1 MSDMAN
7 PGWATLWRI
16 ARRDLAPRI
25 RGLRL
30 LLLCLFLGV
39 ATLAA
44 IGSLTAGITGELERR
59 GQVILGGDIEFELA
73 QRMASE
79 AEKAALA
86 REGRIS
92 ETVRMR
98 AMAIAPSGESLLGEL
113 KAVDGAYPLY
123 GRLRL
128 ESGAAAGAPPPGSI
142 WIGADFAN
150 RLSLQRGGTVRFGER
165 SFRIADVIAEEPD
178 RLGEGFTL
186 GPVAIIGMGDLA
198 ATQLIQP
205 GSMFEAKYRLRLPET
220 ASIDA
225 VRTRVETAT
234 EGAGWEVTDR
244 SNGAPGT
251 RRFIERM
258 GQFLALVGLSALVIA
273 GIGVGNGVA
282 SYLAGKRQGLA
293 TLKVL
298 GADSVT
304 VARIYGLQILTVAA
318 LGIGA
323 GLIVGAL
330 MPPVIGWIA
339 GPVLPVQPGFALYP
353 LPLIVAAAYG
363 LLIAT
368 AFALPPLAASRRVP
382 AAGMYR
388 ATVEGLQRTEWRVA
402 LAVVLALAA
411 IVAIAVGTAREPL
424 FAAGFIGATAV
435 LLAVLTIMAQLIARA
450 AARLPRPKAPLLR
463 LALAN
468 LHRPGSAT
476 AALVVA
482 LGLGLTLF
490 VTLAAI
496 QTSITA
502 EIAKTV
508 PQRAPSF
515 FMLDIP
521 RDREGEFRAMVT
533 RAAPEGTI
541 NLIPALRGSVTEF
554 GGQRVAELDQLPEGA
569 WVLRGDRGITYS
581 ATLPQGSV
589 VTEGEWWPADYAGP
603 PLVSMGDEVAAT
615 LGVGVGDTLSVN
627 VLGVEVQAKI
637 ASLRRIDWD
646 NFGLNYVFVFSP
658 GSFAAA
664 PHNMVATLS
673 VPPAAETTLAREL
686 PRAFPSASLI
696 AVRDVI
702 GQVTTLLGQM
712 GRAIAAAA
720 GIAILAGIAV
730 LIGAI
735 AASRERRMY
744 DSVILKLLGATRR
757 QILAAQALEY
767 ALLALVLAALA
778 LGVGLLAARYVVVTL
793 FEFGWSPDPL
803 TVGAALFGGAGLAFV
818 IGMLGSLPLL
828 AARPAAALR
837 GL

>member
-1 MSDMAN
+1 MSAIPSWPM
-7 PGWATLWRI
+7 LWRI

-30 LLLCLFLGV
+30 LLVCLFLGV

-44 IGSLTAGITGELERR
+44 IGSLTAGITSELERR
-59 GQVILGGDIEFELA
+59 GQVILGGDVEYGLA
-73 QRMASE
+73 QRMASA

-86 REGRIS
+86 REGRLS

-98 AMAIAPSGESLLGEL
+98 AMAIAPSGDSLLGEL
-113 KAVDGAYPLY
+113 KAVDNAYPLY
-123 GRLRL
+123 GAVTLA
-128 ESGAAAGAPPPGSI
+128 SGTALGMPAPGTV
-142 WIGADFAN
+142 WIGSDLAN
-150 RLSLQRGGTVRFGER
+150 RLALKRGDAVRFGER
-165 SFRIADVIAEEPD
+165 SFTIADVLVEEPD

-186 GPVAIIGMGDLA
+186 GPVAIIGLRDLA
-198 ATQLIQP
+198 STALIQP
-205 GSMFEAKYRLRLPET
+205 GSMFEAKYRVRIAPAATLGAVRDR
-220 ASIDA
+220 IDA
-225 VRTRVETAT
+225 AT
-234 EGAGWEVTDR
+234 PDAGWEVTDR

-258 GQFLALVGLSALVIA
+258 GQFLALVGLAALVIA
-273 GIGVGNGVA
+273 GIGVGNGVS

-298 GADSVT
+298 GADSAT
-304 VARIYGLQILTVAA
+304 VMRIYGIQILVVAA

-330 MPPVIGWIA
+330 LPPVIGWIA

-353 LPLIVAAAYG
+353 LPLVIAATYG
-363 LLIAT
+363 LLIAA

-388 ATVEGLQRTEWRVA
+388 SGVEAARRPEWRVVV
-402 LAVVLALAA
+402 AVGIALAA
-411 IVAIAVGTAREPL
+411 VIALAVGTAREPL
-424 FAAGFIGATAV
+424 FAAGFVGATAALLLV
-435 LLAVLTIMAQLIARA
+435 LTLLAQGIARGA
-450 AARLPRPKAPLLR
+450 AKLPRPKAPLLR

-508 PQRAPSF
+508 PERAPSF

-533 RAAPEGTI
+533 KVAPEGEI

-554 GGQRVAELDQLPEGA
+554 GGQLVAELKELPEGA

-581 ATLPQGSV
+581 AAQPAGSV
-589 VTEGEWWPADYAGP
+589 LTSGTWWARDYAGP
-603 PLVSMGDEVAAT
+603 PLVSIEEEVAVT
-615 LGVGVGDTLSVN
+615 LGVAVGDTMSVN
-627 VLGVEVQAKI
+627 VLGVEVQATI
-637 ASLRRIDWD
+637 ASLRRVEWD
-646 NFGLNYVFVFSP
+646 NFGLNYVLVFSP
-658 GSFAAA
+658 GTFAAA
-664 PHNMVATLS
+664 PHNMVATLT
-673 VPPAAETTLAREL
+673 VPPLAEASLARDL
-686 PRAFPSASLI
+686 PRTFPSASLI

-702 GQVTTLLGQM
+702 SQVTLLLGQM
-712 GRAIAAAA
+712 GRAIGAAAS
-720 GIAILAGIAV
+720 IAILAGIAV

-744 DSVILKLLGATRR
+744 DSVILKLLGATRA

-778 LGVGLLAARYVVVTL
+778 LGVGLLAARYVVVGL
-793 FEFGWSPDPL
+793 FDFAFAPDPVV
-803 TVGAALFGGAGLAFV
+803 VGLALFGGAGLAFV
-818 IGMLGSLPLL
+818 IGMVGSLPLL

>member
-1 MSDMAN
+1 MS
-7 PGWATLWRI
+7 ATTPPWSMLWRI
-16 ARRDLAPRI
+16 ARRDLAPQI

-30 LLLCLFLGV
+30 LLVCLFLGV

-59 GQVILGGDIEFELA
+59 GQVILGGDVEYEA
-73 QRMASE
+73 SQRMASA
-79 AEKAALA
+79 AEKAAMA
-86 REGRIS
+86 REGRLS

-98 AMAIAPSGESLLGEL
+98 AMGIGPNGDSLLGEL
-113 KAVDGAYPLY
+113 KAVDAAYPLY
-123 GRLRL
+123 GTVMLA
-128 ESGAAAGAPPPGSI
+128 SGAATAPPQPGTI
-142 WIGADFAN
+142 WIGKDFAN
-150 RLSLQRGGTVRFGER
+150 RLEVAKGDAVRFGER
-165 SFRIADVIAEEPD
+165 SFTVADMLVEEPD

-198 ATQLIQP
+198 STQLIQP
-205 GSMFEAKYRLRLPET
+205 GSMFEAKYRLRIAPA
-220 ASIDA
+220 ASLEA
-225 VRTRVETAT
+225 VKDRIEAAT
-234 EGAGWEVTDR
+234 PNAGWDVTDR

-258 GQFLALVGLSALVIA
+258 GQFLALVGLAALVIA

-298 GADSVT
+298 GADSGT
-304 VARIYGLQILTVAA
+304 VMRIYAIQILVVAA

-323 GLIVGAL
+323 GLVAGTL
-330 MPPVIGWIA
+330 LPPVIGWIA

-353 LPLIVAAAYG
+353 LPLAIAAAYG
-363 LLIAT
+363 LLIAA

-388 ATVEGLQRTEWRVA
+388 AGVERAQRPEWRVVV
-402 LAVVLALAA
+402 AVVVALGAVIA
-411 IVAIAVGTAREPL
+411 LAVGTAREPL
-424 FAAGFIGATAV
+424 FAAGFVGATAV
-435 LLAVLTIMAQLIARA
+435 LLAILTLLAQGIAKL
-450 AARLPRPKAPLLR
+450 AARVPRPRAPLLR

-496 QTSITA
+496 QTSIGA

-521 RDREGEFRAMVT
+521 RDREAEFRAMVT
-533 RAAPEGTI
+533 RAAPDGTI
-541 NLIPALRGSVTEF
+541 NLIPALRGSVTEY
-554 GGQRVAELDQLPEGA
+554 GGQRVSELAELPEGA

-581 ATLPQGSV
+581 AAQPAGSV
-589 VTEGEWWPADYAGP
+589 ITKGAWWATDYAGP
-603 PLVSMGDEVAAT
+603 PLVSIEEEVAGT
-615 LGVGVGDTLSVN
+615 LGLDIGDTISVN
-627 VLGVEVQAKI
+627 VLGVEVQAEI
-637 ASLRRIDWD
+637 ASLRRVEWD
-646 NFGLNYVFVFSP
+646 NFGLNYVLVFSP
-658 GSFAAA
+658 GAFAAA
-664 PHNMVATLS
+664 PHNMVATLT
-673 VPPAAETTLAREL
+673 VPPAAEDVLAREL

-702 GQVTTLLGQM
+702 SQVTLLLGQM
-712 GRAIAAAA
+712 GQAIAAAA
-720 GIAILAGIAV
+720 SIAILAGIAV

-744 DSVILKLLGATRR
+744 DSVILKLLGATRG

-767 ALLALVLAALA
+767 ALLALVLALVS
-778 LGVGLLAARYVVVTL
+778 LGVGLLAARYVLVEL
-793 FEFGWSPDPL
+793 FEFAFAPDPL
-803 TVGAALFGGAGLAFV
+803 VVGIALFGGAGLAFL
-818 IGMLGSLPLL
+818 IGMVGSLPLL
-828 AARPAAALR
+828 NARPAAALR

>member
-1 MSDMAN
+1 M
-7 PGWATLWRI
+7 LWRI

-30 LLLCLFLGV
+30 LLVCLFLGV

-59 GQVILGGDIEFELA
+59 GQVILGGDIEYGLA

-79 AEKAALA
+79 SEKAALA
-86 REGRIS
+86 REGRLS

-98 AMAIAPSGESLLGEL
+98 AMAIALSGDSLLGEL
-113 KAVDGAYPLY
+113 KAVDAAYPLY
-123 GRLRL
+123 GQVRLA
-128 ESGAAAGAPPPGSI
+128 SGIAMALPDPGTI
-142 WIGADFAN
+142 WVGSDLAS
-150 RLSLQRGGTVRFGER
+150 RLSLMRGDMVRFGEKP
-165 SFRIADVIAEEPD
+165 FRIADILAEEPD

-186 GPVAIIGMGDLA
+186 GPVAIIGLGDLA

-205 GSMFEAKYRLRLPET
+205 GSMFEAKYRLRVPPT
-220 ASIDA
+220 AALDA
-225 VRTRVETAT
+225 VKDRIEAAT
-234 EGAGWEVTDR
+234 PEAGWEITDR

-298 GADSVT
+298 GADSGT
-304 VARIYGLQILTVAA
+304 VMRIYGIQILAVAV

-323 GLIVGAL
+323 GLVVGAL
-330 MPPVIGWIA
+330 LPPLIGWIA

-353 LPLIVAAAYG
+353 LPLLIAAAYG
-363 LLIAT
+363 LLIAL

-388 ATVEGLQRTEWRVA
+388 AAVEGAQRPEWRVA
-402 LAVVLALAA
+402 LAVVLALGAV
-411 IVAIAVGTAREPL
+411 VAIAVATAREPL

-435 LLAVLTIMAQLIARA
+435 LLAILTAMAQLIARA
-450 AARLPRPKAPLLR
+450 AKRVPRPKAPLLR

-496 QTSITA
+496 QTSISA
-502 EIAKTV
+502 EIASTV
-508 PQRAPSF
+508 PKRAPSF
-515 FMLDIP
+515 FMLDVP
-521 RDREGEFRAMVT
+521 RDRAGEFRNMVSA
-533 RAAPEGTI
+533 AAPQGEV

-554 GGQRVAELDQLPEGA
+554 GGQRVAELDTLPEGA

-581 ATLPQGSV
+581 AALPEGSV
-589 VTEGEWWPADYAGP
+589 LTEGEWWAADYAGP
-603 PLVSMGDEVAAT
+603 PLVSIEEEVAGT
-615 LGVGVGDTLSVN
+615 LGVGIGDTLSVN
-627 VLGVEVQAKI
+627 VLGVEVQARI
-637 ASLRRIDWD
+637 ASLRTVEWD
-646 NFGLNYVFVFSP
+646 NFGLNYVLVFSP
-658 GSFAAA
+658 GAFAAA
-664 PHNMVATLS
+664 PHNMVATLT
-673 VPPAAETTLAREL
+673 VPPGAEQRLAREL

-696 AVRDVI
+696 AVREVI
-702 GQVTTLLGQM
+702 GQVTLLLGQM

-720 GIAILAGIAV
+720 SIAILAGIAV

-778 LGVGLLAARYVVVTL
+778 LGVGLLAARYVVVDL
-793 FEFGWSPDPL
+793 FEFSFAPDPL
-803 TVGAALFGGAGLAFV
+803 VVGAALFGGAGLAFV
-818 IGMLGSLPLL
+818 IGMVGSLPLL

>member
-1 MSDMAN
+1 MSA
-7 PGWATLWRI
+7 ATPRWPVLWRI

-30 LLLCLFLGV
+30 LLVCLFLGV

-44 IGSLTAGITGELERR
+44 IGSLTAGITGELQQR
-59 GQVILGGDIEFELA
+59 GQVILGGDIEFGLA
-73 QRMASE
+73 QRMASD

-86 REGRIS
+86 REGRLS

-98 AMAIAPSGESLLGEL
+98 AMAISPAGESLLGEL
-113 KAVDGAYPLY
+113 KAVDGVYPLY
-123 GRLRL
+123 GKIML
-128 ESGAAAGAPPPGSI
+128 ESGAAAGAPAPGSI
-142 WIGADFAN
+142 WIGSDLAN
-150 RLSLQRGGTVRFGER
+150 RLALKRGDAVRFGER
-165 SFRIADVIAEEPD
+165 SFTIADVLVEEPD

-186 GPVAIIGMGDLA
+186 GPVAIIGLGDLA
-198 ATQLIQP
+198 STQLIQP
-205 GSMFEAKYRLRLPET
+205 GSMFESKYRIRTPAT
-220 ASIDA
+220 ASLDA
-225 VRTRVETAT
+225 LRGRVEAAAP
-234 EGAGWEVTDR
+234 EAGWEITDR
-244 SNGAPGT
+244 TNGAPGT

-258 GQFLALVGLSALVIA
+258 GQFLALVGLAALVIA

-298 GADSVT
+298 GADSGT
-304 VARIYGLQILTVAA
+304 VMRIYGIQILVVAA
-318 LGIGA
+318 LGIAA
-323 GLIVGAL
+323 GLTVGAL
-330 MPPVIGWIA
+330 LPPVIGWIA

-353 LPLIVAAAYG
+353 FPLVVAATYG
-363 LLIAT
+363 LLIAA

-388 ATVEGLQRTEWRVA
+388 SGVEAARRPEWRVLVA
-402 LAVVLALAA
+402 VGVALLAVIAL
-411 IVAIAVGTAREPL
+411 AVGTAREPL
-424 FAAGFIGATAV
+424 FAAGFVGATAGLLLILT
-435 LLAVLTIMAQLIARA
+435 LLAQGIARG

-508 PQRAPSF
+508 PKRAPSF

-521 RDREGEFRAMVT
+521 RDREAEFRGIVT
-533 RAAPEGTI
+533 KAAPQGDI
-541 NLIPALRGSVTEF
+541 NLIPALRGSITEF
-554 GGQRVAELDQLPEGA
+554 GGQRVAELETLPDGA
-569 WVLRGDRGITYS
+569 WVLRGDRGLTYS
-581 ATLPQGSV
+581 AVKPEGSV
-589 VTEGEWWPADYAGP
+589 LTKGDWWGADYAGP
-603 PLVSMGDEVAAT
+603 PLVSVEEEVAAT
-615 LGVGVGDTLSVN
+615 LGLDIGDTLSVN
-627 VLGVEVQAKI
+627 VLGVEVQAKV
-637 ASLRRIDWD
+637 ASLRRVEWD
-646 NFGLNYVFVFSP
+646 NFGLNYVLVFSP

-664 PHNMVATLS
+664 PHNMVATLT
-673 VPPAAETTLAREL
+673 VPPAAEDVLARDL
-686 PRAFPSASLI
+686 PRAFPSASLV

-712 GRAIAAAA
+712 GSAIGAAAS
-720 GIAILAGIAV
+720 IAILAGIAV

-767 ALLALVLAALA
+767 ALLAAVLAALS
-778 LGVGLLAARYVVVTL
+778 LGVGLLAARYVVVEI
-793 FEFGWSPDPL
+793 FEFVFAPDP
-803 TVGAALFGGAGLAFV
+803 TVVGMALFGGAGLAFV

>member
-1 MSDMAN
+1 MSAVTPRWPM
-7 PGWATLWRI
+7 LWRI

-30 LLLCLFLGV
+30 LLVCLFLGV

-59 GQVILGGDIEFELA
+59 GQVILGGDVEYGLA
-73 QRMASE
+73 QRMASA
-79 AEKAALA
+79 AEKSALA
-86 REGRIS
+86 REGRLS

-98 AMAIAPSGESLLGEL
+98 AMAIAPSGDSLLGEL
-113 KAVDGAYPLY
+113 KAVDDVYPLY
-123 GRLRL
+123 GAVTLARGPALGVPA
-128 ESGAAAGAPPPGSI
+128 SGTVWVGS
-142 WIGADFAN
+142 DLAN
-150 RLSLQRGGTVRFGER
+150 RLALKRGDAVRFGER
-165 SFRIADVIAEEPD
+165 SFAIADVLVEEPD

-186 GPVAIIGMGDLA
+186 GPVAIINLSDLA
-198 ATQLIQP
+198 STALIQP
-205 GSMFEAKYRLRLPET
+205 GSMFEAKYRVRIAPA
-220 ASIDA
+220 ASLEA
-225 VRTRVETAT
+225 VRDRIAAVTPE
-234 EGAGWEVTDR
+234 AGWEVTDR

-273 GIGVGNGVA
+273 GIGVGNGVS

-298 GADSVT
+298 GADSGT
-304 VARIYGLQILTVAA
+304 VMRIYAIQILAVAV
-318 LGIGA
+318 LGIA
-323 GLIVGAL
+323 VGLAVGAL
-330 MPPVIGWIA
+330 MPPVIGWVA

-353 LPLIVAAAYG
+353 LPLAIAAAYG
-363 LLIAT
+363 LLIAA

-388 ATVEGLQRTEWRVA
+388 AGVEAAQRPEWRVVV
-402 LAVVLALAA
+402 AVVAALGAVIA
-411 IVAIAVGTAREPL
+411 LAVGTAREPL
-424 FAAGFIGATAV
+424 FAAGFVGATAV
-435 LLAVLTIMAQLIARA
+435 LLAVLTLLAQAIARL
-450 AARLPRPKAPLLR
+450 AARVPRPKAPLLR

-496 QTSITA
+496 QTSIGA
-502 EIAKTV
+502 EIAKSV

-521 RDREGEFRAMVT
+521 RDREGEFRALVR
-533 RAAPEGTI
+533 RAAPDGTI

-554 GGQRVAELDQLPEGA
+554 GGQRVSELETLPEGA

-581 ATLPQGSV
+581 GSQPAGSV
-589 VTEGEWWPADYAGP
+589 LTSGKWWARDYAGP
-603 PLVSMGDEVAAT
+603 PLVSIEEEVAGT
-615 LGVGVGDTLSVN
+615 LGLRPGDTLSVN
-627 VLGVEVQAKI
+627 VLGVEVQATI
-637 ASLRRIDWD
+637 ASLRRVEWD
-646 NFGLNYVFVFSP
+646 NFGLNYVLVFSP

-664 PHNMVATLS
+664 PHNMVATLT
-673 VPPAAETTLAREL
+673 VPPAAEAMLAREL

-702 GQVTTLLGQM
+702 SQVTLLLGQM
-712 GRAIAAAA
+712 GQAIAAAA
-720 GIAILAGIAV
+720 SIAILAGIAV

-744 DSVILKLLGATRR
+744 DSVILKLLGATRG

-767 ALLALVLAALA
+767 ALLALVLAAVA
-778 LGVGLLAARYVVVTL
+778 LGVGLLAARYVVVNL
-793 FEFGWSPDPL
+793 FDFSFAPDPAV
-803 TVGAALFGGAGLAFV
+803 VGLALFGGAGLAFV
-818 IGMLGSLPLL
+818 IGMVGSLPLL
-828 AARPAAALR
+828 SARPAAALR

>member
-1 MSDMAN
+1 MDAGS
-7 PGWATLWRI
+7 PGWPMLWRI

-30 LLLCLFLGV
+30 LLVCLFLGV

-59 GQVILGGDIEFELA
+59 GQVILGGDIEFGLA
-73 QRMASE
+73 QRQASD
-79 AEKAALA
+79 AELAVLA
-86 REGRIS
+86 REGTVS
-92 ETVRMR
+92 QTVRMR
-98 AMAIAPSGESLLGEL
+98 AMAIAPGGDSLLGEL
-113 KAVDGAYPLY
+113 KAVDSVYPLY
-123 GRLRL
+123 GQVQLG
-128 ESGAAAGAPPPGSI
+128 SGTAKGVPAPGTI
-142 WIGADFAN
+142 WIGADLAN
-150 RLSLQRGGTVRFGER
+150 RLALKRGGTVRFGER
-165 SFRIADVIAEEPD
+165 SFTVADVLTEEPD

-186 GPVAIIGMGDLA
+186 GPVAIIALEDLES
-198 ATQLIQP
+198 TKLIQP
-205 GSMFEAKYRLRLPET
+205 GSMFEAKYR
-220 ASIDA
+220 
-225 VRTRVETAT
+225 VRTAPERSLDGVRDRVEAATA
-234 EGAGWEVTDR
+234 EAGWEVTDR
-244 SNGAPGT
+244 ANGAPGT

-258 GQFLALVGLSALVIA
+258 GQFLALVGLAALVIA

-298 GADSVT
+298 GADSGV
-304 VARIYGLQILTVAA
+304 VLRIYGIQILAVAA
-318 LGIGA
+318 IGIGA
-323 GLIVGAL
+323 GLMAGAL
-330 MPPVIGWIA
+330 LPPLIGWVA

-353 LPLIVAAAYG
+353 LPLAVAAAYG
-363 LLIAT
+363 LLIAI

-388 ATVEGLQRTEWRVA
+388 AGVEGIGRPEWRVVLAVGLALVAVIA
-402 LAVVLALAA
+402 LA
-411 IVAIAVGTAREPL
+411 IGTAREPL
-424 FAAGFIGATAV
+424 FAAGFIGATGV
-435 LLAVLTIMAQLIARA
+435 LLAILTLMAQGIARV

-496 QTSITA
+496 QTSIGA

-508 PQRAPSF
+508 PKRAPSF

-521 RDREGEFRAMVT
+521 RDREAEFRAMVT
-533 RAAPEGTI
+533 RAAPEGDI

-554 GGQRVAELDQLPEGA
+554 GGQRVSELEELPPGA

-581 ATLPQGSV
+581 AVQPAGSTLTAGK
-589 VTEGEWWPADYAGP
+589 WWAADYSGP
-603 PLVSMGDEVAAT
+603 PLVSMEEEVAGT
-615 LGVGVGDTLSVN
+615 LGVDVGDTISVN
-627 VLGVEVQAKI
+627 VLGVEVQATI
-637 ASLRRIDWD
+637 ASLRTVDWD
-646 NFGLNYVFVFSP
+646 NFGLNYVLVFSP
-658 GSFAAA
+658 GAFASA
-664 PHNMVATLS
+664 PHNMVATLT
-673 VPPAAETTLAREL
+673 VPPMAEQSLARDL
-686 PRAFPSASLI
+686 PRTFPSASLI

-702 GQVTTLLGQM
+702 SQVTLLLGQM

-720 GIAILAGIAV
+720 SIAILAGIAV

-767 ALLALVLAALA
+767 ALLAAVLAALA
-778 LGVGLLAARYVVVTL
+778 LGVGLLAARYVVVNL
-793 FEFGWSPDPL
+793 FDFGFAPDPA
-803 TVGAALFGGAGLAFV
+803 VVAAALFGGAGLAFT

>member
-1 MSDMAN
+1 MSAGA
-7 PGWATLWRI
+7 PGWAMIWRI

-30 LLLCLFLGV
+30 LLVCLFLGV

-59 GQVILGGDIEFELA
+59 GQIILGGDIEFGLA
-73 QRMASE
+73 QRQASE
-79 AEKAALA
+79 AELAVLA
-86 REGRIS
+86 REGKLSR
-92 ETVRMR
+92 TVRMR
-98 AMAIAPSGESLLGEL
+98 AMAIAPGGDSLLGEL
-113 KAVDGAYPLY
+113 KAVDAVYPLY
-123 GRLRL
+123 GQVTLA
-128 ESGAAAGAPPPGSI
+128 SGTAKSVPAPGTI
-142 WIGADFAN
+142 WIGSDLAN
-150 RLSLQRGGTVRFGER
+150 RLALKRGGTVRFGAR
-165 SFRIADVIAEEPD
+165 SFTIADVLAEEPD

-186 GPVAIIGMGDLA
+186 GPVAIIGLDDLES
-198 ATQLIQP
+198 TQLIQP
-205 GSMFEAKYRLRLPET
+205 GSMFEAKYRLRTAPET
-220 ASIDA
+220 SLDG
-225 VRTRVETAT
+225 VKDRVEKAT
-234 EGAGWEVTDR
+234 PEAGWEVTDR
-244 SNGAPGT
+244 ANGAPGT

-258 GQFLALVGLSALVIA
+258 GQFLALVGLAALVIA

-298 GADSVT
+298 GADSEV
-304 VARIYGLQILTVAA
+304 VLRIYGIQILAVAA
-318 LGIGA
+318 IGIGA
-323 GLIVGAL
+323 GLIAGAL
-330 MPPVIGWIA
+330 LPPLIGWVA

-353 LPLIVAAAYG
+353 LPLVIAAAYG
-363 LLIAT
+363 LLIAI

-388 ATVEGLQRTEWRVA
+388 AAVEGIGRPEWRVA
-402 LAVVLALAA
+402 LAVALALAA
-411 IVAIAVGTAREPL
+411 VIALAIGTAREPL
-424 FAAGFIGATAV
+424 FAAGFVGATAV
-435 LLAVLTIMAQLIARA
+435 LLAILTLIAQGIARV

-496 QTSITA
+496 QTSIGA

-508 PQRAPSF
+508 PKRAPSF
-515 FMLDIP
+515 FMLDVP
-521 RDREGEFRAMVT
+521 RDREAEFRAMVT
-533 RAAPEGTI
+533 RAAPEGDI

-554 GGQRVAELDQLPEGA
+554 GGQRVSELEELPPEA

-581 ATLPQGSV
+581 ASLPAGSV
-589 VTEGEWWPADYAGP
+589 VTEGRWWAANYAGP
-603 PLVSMGDEVAAT
+603 PLVSVGDEVAAT
-615 LGVGVGDTLSVN
+615 LGVGVGDTLTVN

-637 ASLRRIDWD
+637 ASLRRIEWD
-646 NFGLNYVFVFSP
+646 NFGLNYVLVFSP
-658 GSFAAA
+658 GAFAAA
-664 PHNMVATLS
+664 PHNMVATLT
-673 VPPAAETTLAREL
+673 VPPMAEKSLARDL

-702 GQVTTLLGQM
+702 SQVTLMLGQM

-720 GIAILAGIAV
+720 SIAILAGIAV

-767 ALLALVLAALA
+767 ALLAAVLAALA
-778 LGVGLLAARYVVVTL
+778 LGVGLLAARYVVVNL
-793 FEFGWSPDPL
+793 FDFGFSPDPAV
-803 TVGAALFGGAGLAFV
+803 VGAALFGGAGLAFV

>member
-1 MSDMAN
+1 MSAAIPRWPM
-7 PGWATLWRI
+7 LWRI

-30 LLLCLFLGV
+30 LLVCLFLGV

-59 GQVILGGDIEFELA
+59 GQVILGGDIEYGLA

-86 REGRIS
+86 REGRLS

-113 KAVDGAYPLY
+113 KAVDSAYPLY
-123 GRLRL
+123 GRLTL
-128 ESGAAAGAPPPGSI
+128 ASGAVSGPPPPGSI
-142 WIGADFAN
+142 WIGSDLAN
-150 RLSLQRGGTVRFGER
+150 RLALKRGDAVRFGER
-165 SFRIADVIAEEPD
+165 SFTVADVLVEEPD

-186 GPVAIIGMGDLA
+186 GPVAIIGLSDLA
-198 ATQLIQP
+198 STALIQP
-205 GSMFEAKYRLRLPET
+205 GSMFEAKYRLRLFPAAALDGVKDRIE
-220 ASIDA
+220 AA
-225 VRTRVETAT
+225 VPD
-234 EGAGWEVTDR
+234 AGWEVTDR

-258 GQFLALVGLSALVIA
+258 GQFLALVGLAALVIA

-298 GADSVT
+298 GADSAT
-304 VARIYGLQILTVAA
+304 VLRIYGLQILTVAA
-318 LGIGA
+318 IGIGA

-330 MPPVIGWIA
+330 LPPLIGWIA

-353 LPLIVAAAYG
+353 LPL
-363 LLIAT
+363 AT
-368 AFALPPLAASRRVP
+368 AFALPPLATSRRVP

-388 ATVEGLQRTEWRVA
+388 SAVERAARPEWRVVIAVA
-402 LAVVLALAA
+402 LALVAVIAL
-411 IVAIAVGTAREPL
+411 AVGTAREPL
-424 FAAGFIGATAV
+424 FAAGFVGATAG
-435 LLAVLTIMAQLIARA
+435 LLLILTLLAQLIARGA
-450 AARLPRPKAPLLR
+450 AKLPRPKAPLLR

-521 RDREGEFRAMVT
+521 RDRAGEFRAMVT
-533 RAAPEGTI
+533 KAAPDGTV
-541 NLIPALRGSVTEF
+541 NLIPALRGSITEF
-554 GGQRVAELDQLPEGA
+554 GGQRVAELEELPEGA

-581 ATLPQGSV
+581 AGQPAGSV
-589 VTEGEWWPADYAGP
+589 LTEGEWWPRDYAGP
-603 PLVSMGDEVAAT
+603 PLVSVEEEVAAT
-615 LGVGVGDTLSVN
+615 LGLGLGDTLSVN
-627 VLGVEVQAKI
+627 VLGVEVQARV
-637 ASLRRIDWD
+637 ASLRRVEWD
-646 NFGLNYVFVFSP
+646 NFGLNYVLVFSP
-658 GSFAAA
+658 GTFAAA
-664 PHNMVATLS
+664 PHNMVATLT
-673 VPPAAETTLAREL
+673 VPPQAEQSLTRDL

-702 GQVTTLLGQM
+702 GQVTLLLGQM
-712 GRAIAAAA
+712 GRAIGAAAS
-720 GIAILAGIAV
+720 IAILAGIAV

-778 LGVGLLAARYVVVTL
+778 LGVGLLAARYVVVDL
-793 FEFGWSPDPL
+793 FDFAFAPDPL
-803 TVGAALFGGAGLAFV
+803 VVGMALFGGAGLAFV

-828 AARPAAALR
+828 SARPATALR

>member
-1 MSDMAN
+1 M
-7 PGWATLWRI
+7 LWRI

-30 LLLCLFLGV
+30 LLVCLFLGV

-44 IGSLTAGITGELERR
+44 IGSLTAGITGELQQR
-59 GQVILGGDIEFELA
+59 GQVILGGDIEFGLA
-73 QRMASE
+73 QRMASD

-86 REGRIS
+86 REGRLS

-113 KAVDGAYPLY
+113 KAVDGVYPLY
-123 GRLRL
+123 GKVVLA
-128 ESGAAAGAPPPGSI
+128 SGAAQGVPAAGSI
-142 WIGADFAN
+142 WIGSDLAN
-150 RLSLQRGGTVRFGER
+150 RLELKRGDAVRFGER
-165 SFRIADVIAEEPD
+165 SFTIADVLVEEPD

-198 ATQLIQP
+198 STQLIQP
-205 GSMFEAKYRLRLPET
+205 GSMFESKYRVRTAPS
-220 ASIDA
+220 ASIAA
-225 VRTRVETAT
+225 VRDRVETAMPD
-234 EGAGWEVTDR
+234 AGWEVTDR

-258 GQFLALVGLSALVIA
+258 GQFLALVGLAALVIA

-298 GADSVT
+298 GADSGT
-304 VARIYGLQILTVAA
+304 VMRIYGIQILVVAA
-318 LGIGA
+318 LGIAA
-323 GLIVGAL
+323 GLIVGAML
-330 MPPVIGWIA
+330 PPVIGWIA
-339 GPVLPVQPGFALYP
+339 GPVLPVQPGFRLYP
-353 LPLIVAAAYG
+353 LPLIVAATYG
-363 LLIAT
+363 LLIAA

-388 ATVEGLQRTEWRVA
+388 SAVEAARRPEWRVLVA
-402 LAVVLALAA
+402 VAVALLAVVAL
-411 IVAIAVGTAREPL
+411 AVGTAREPL
-424 FAAGFIGATAV
+424 FAAGFVGATAGLLLV
-435 LLAVLTIMAQLIARA
+435 LTLLAQGIARG

-508 PQRAPSF
+508 PKRAPSF

-521 RDREGEFRAMVT
+521 RDREAEFRGIVAK
-533 RAAPEGTI
+533 AAPEGEV
-541 NLIPALRGSVTEF
+541 NAIPSLRGTITEF
-554 GGQRVAELDQLPEGA
+554 GGQRVAELETLPEGA

-581 ATLPQGSV
+581 AAQPEGSV
-589 VTEGEWWPADYAGP
+589 LTAGKWWAADYAGP
-603 PLVSMGDEVAAT
+603 PLVSVEEEVAAT
-615 LGVGVGDTLSVN
+615 LGLGIGDTISVN
-627 VLGVEVQAKI
+627 VLGVEVQARVG
-637 ASLRRIDWD
+637 SLRRVEWD
-646 NFGLNYVFVFSP
+646 NFGLNYVLVFSP

-664 PHNMVATLS
+664 PHNLVATLT
-673 VPPAAETTLAREL
+673 VPPAAEDSLARDL

-712 GRAIAAAA
+712 GRAIGAAAS
-720 GIAILAGIAV
+720 IAILAGIAV

-778 LGVGLLAARYVVVTL
+778 LGVGLLASRYVVVEI
-793 FEFGWSPDPL
+793 FEFVFAPDP
-803 TVGAALFGGAGLAFV
+803 TAVGLALLGGAGLAFV

>member
-1 MSDMAN
+1 VSDVS
-7 PGWATLWRI
+7 PLSWGSTWRI

-30 LLLCLFLGV
+30 LLVCLFLGV

-59 GQVILGGDIEFELA
+59 GQVILGGDIEYGLA

-86 REGRIS
+86 REGQLS

-98 AMAIAPSGESLLGEL
+98 AMAIAPSGDSLLGEL
-113 KAVDGAYPLY
+113 KAVDAAYPLY
-123 GRLRL
+123 GEVKLA
-128 ESGAAAGAPPPGSI
+128 SGPAKAAPTPGSI
-142 WIGADFAN
+142 WVGSDLAS
-150 RLSLQRGGTVRFGER
+150 RLGLKPGDKLRFGEA
-165 SFRIADVIAEEPD
+165 SFAIADMLVEEPD

-186 GPVAIIGMGDLA
+186 GPVAIIGIADLA

-205 GSMFEAKYRLRLPET
+205 GSMFEAKYRLRLPAA
-220 ASIDA
+220 ASLDA
-225 VRTRVETAT
+225 VKDRIEAAQ
-234 EGAGWEVTDR
+234 GDAGWEITDR

-273 GIGVGNGVA
+273 GIGVGNGVG

-298 GADSVT
+298 GADSGT
-304 VARIYGLQILTVAA
+304 VMRIYGVQILAVAA

-330 MPPVIGWIA
+330 LPPVIGWIA

-353 LPLIVAAAYG
+353 KPLIIAAAYG
-363 LLIAT
+363 LLIAL

-388 ATVEGLQRTEWRVA
+388 SAVEAAQRPEWRVA
-402 LAVVLALAA
+402 LAVALALGAV
-411 IVAIAVGTAREPL
+411 IAIAVGTAREPL
-424 FAAGFIGATAV
+424 FAAGFVGATAV
-435 LLAVLTIMAQLIARA
+435 LLAILTAMAQLIARTA
-450 AARLPRPKAPLLR
+450 KRLPRPRTPLFR

-496 QTSITA
+496 QTSIAA
-502 EIAKTV
+502 EIAGTV
-508 PQRAPSF
+508 PKRAPSF
-515 FMLDIP
+515 FMLDVP
-521 RDREGEFRAMVT
+521 RNREAEFRAMVR
-533 RAAPEGTI
+533 RAAPQGDI

-554 GGQRVAELDQLPEGA
+554 GGQRVAELDKLPEGA

-581 ATLPQGSV
+581 AALPQGSV
-589 VTEGEWWPADYAGP
+589 LTEGAWWAEDYAGP
-603 PLVSMGDEVAAT
+603 PLVSVEEEVAGT

-637 ASLRRIDWD
+637 ASLRTVEWD
-646 NFGLNYVFVFSP
+646 NFGLNYVLVFSP
-658 GSFAAA
+658 GTFAAA
-664 PHNMVATLS
+664 PHNMVATLT
-673 VPPAAETTLAREL
+673 VPPAAETILARDL

-696 AVRDVI
+696 AVREVI
-702 GQVTTLLGQM
+702 GQVTLLLGQM

-720 GIAILAGIAV
+720 SIAILAGIAV

-778 LGVGLLAARYVVVTL
+778 LGVGLLAARYVVVDL
-793 FEFGWSPDPL
+793 FEFAFAPDPL
-803 TVGAALFGGAGLAFV
+803 TVGLALVGGAGLAFV